1 MNIFS
6 ELTKAQTPPPPKSPS
21 PIPEIVTHVAQAET
35 YVEKPVS
42 PVVFTMASNEE
53 ESKKEPVRSA
63 PPPPV
68 PEVPVVPAAEIQH
81 GPILLT
87 QQMALLTQMVS
98 LMQQNMLTQHNN
110 QPAQSLTK
118 NTIKSRNPIFTQRTN
133 HVTKRIRSQS
143 PRKKLIQSNVVKSVN
158 QSKSRK
164 TRGLTLLEIGRSKP
178 KKTDSKTSNSRLS
191 LLDKKFVSRHVQ
203 EKQQKRQPKLEKFLQ
218 PKRSTTSAPKVKTS
232 APIMGPSKQLELEK
246 ENVPVKEKVTS
257 FILDPFI

>member
-1 MNIFS
+1 M
-6 ELTKAQTPPPPKSPS
+6 TKNKNWQNLYPYSP
-21 PIPEIVTHVAQAET
+21 E
-35 YVEKPVS
+35 
-42 PVVFTMASNEE
+42 
-53 ESKKEPVRSA
+53 
-63 PPPPV
+63 
-68 PEVPVVPAAEIQH
+68 PEVPVVSEIQQ

-143 PRKKLIQSNVVKSVN
+143 PRKKLIQSNVVKSVS

-164 TRGLTLLEIGRSKP
+164 TRGLTLLEICGP
-178 KKTDSKTSNSRLS
+178 KAKKADSKTSNSRLS

-218 PKRSTTSAPKVKTS
+218 PKRSSTTKVPKVKTPT
-232 APIMGPSKQLELEK
+232 PIMGPSKQLELEK
-246 ENVPVKEKVTS
+246 ENEPTKEKVIS
-257 FILDPFI
+257 MILNLSRSLSTFWIKSL